1 MPKLNNRVPKY
12 CRHRG
17 SGQAVVALSGQDIY
31 VGQYG
36 SPASRA
42 KYDRLIAE
50 WIAAGRRLPTDP
62 NAITIAE
69 VVAAFRRHAQT
80 YYGADSKAAANI
92 DGSLRPVV
100 KLYGR
105 TAANEFGPLRLKTVR
120 EQFISGGRVRAN
132 INRHIT
138 RIRGVFKWA
147 AENELIPANVF
158 HGLMAVRGLRRG
170 KSGAV
175 EGEPVKPVPVE
186 HVEAVIP
193 HVSPQVVA
201 MIRLQLLTG
210 MRPGEVTIMRGCDLD
225 TTGNLWLYRPSRHKT
240 QSYGHE
246 RLIYLGPKAQ
256 EVIRPFLNADLQ
268 AYLFSPAEAE
278 GHRRALLHAQRK
290 TPMNE
295 GNTPGSNRLRRPQHR
310 AGDVYTVGAYY
321 NAVRRGCYAA
331 FPPPPELLQPN
342 REVELAAWR
351 REHRRHIHQLR
362 HTAATELRKEFG
374 VEAAQVIL
382 GHRTLTTTQLYAEK
396 NVEAAKR
403 VMAAIG

>member
-50 WIAAGRRLPTDP
+50 WIGAGRRLPTDP

-147 AENELIPANVF
+147 AENELIPADVF

-193 HVSPQVVA
+193 HGSGRIIKGWAQNRDAQGWFTDCVATLPLHKSHYFLISSGTQTERSEWRTGVHSRAIAFARSTRLAWIGCPIGRNDPKLAIRSAEPQ
-201 MIRLQLLTG
+201 RSQC
-210 MRPGEVTIMRGCDLD
+210 PE
-225 TTGNLWLYRPSRHKT
+225 
-240 QSYGHE
+240 E
-246 RLIYLGPKAQ
+246 
-256 EVIRPFLNADLQ
+256 
-268 AYLFSPAEAE
+268 
-278 GHRRALLHAQRK
+278 
-290 TPMNE
+290 
-295 GNTPGSNRLRRPQHR
+295 
-310 AGDVYTVGAYY
+310 YT
-321 NAVRRGCYAA
+321 
-331 FPPPPELLQPN
+331 
-342 REVELAAWR
+342 
-351 REHRRHIHQLR
+351 H
-362 HTAATELRKEFG
+362 
-374 VEAAQVIL
+374 
-382 GHRTLTTTQLYAEK
+382 
-396 NVEAAKR
+396 
-403 VMAAIG
+403 